1 MYFVPFLYLSVYI
14 NNKKIK
20 KIIFLFDLIQKGKAT
35 KNTINYYLDK
45 NNIEDNL
52 HMNFYC
58 YDKRINISEILK
70 ANTDCEVVIYSIY
83 GSMEGIEKIREYMN
97 IKMKNRKYTIKEPLK
112 YISCKLSEE
121 DNELYRKIYNN
132 NFQLFCKIMLLLFL
146 ELIIH
151 QT

>member
-1 MYFVPFLYLSVYI
+1 M
-14 NNKKIK
+14 
-20 KIIFLFDLIQKGKAT
+20 IQKGKAT

-58 YDKRINISEILK
+58 NDKRINISEILK

-83 GSMEGIEKIREYMN
+83 GSMEGIEKIWEYMN

-132 NFQLFCKIMLLLFL
+132 NKIAGKINVGDYKVIREYNQPKHNIMSDELLIPEKVIALFCKRA
-146 ELIIH
+146 ENY
-151 QT
+151 